1 MVARGLQSVGP
12 AADDERMRSIPS
24 SPPVRPGALEA
35 VLEHVGSLDGS
46 ALGGLPGT
54 AAMVLDRD
62 LRVRLMSG
70 PAWEELGIDPA
81 TVVGRLLAET
91 SPAATFAIVAP
102 HYEAV
107 LAGEERAFSLTM
119 RGERTHWLTARPV
132 REHDDAPV
140 EGVLAVS
147 WDQTVARRA
156 EDHYRLLAE
165 NATDVVTRHDPQGR
179 YLYVSPS
186 MTTIADWTPDDLLGR
201 SCFEF
206 VHPDDADAMIA
217 ELAGASLASRLVT
230 IHYRIRRRDGGY
242 VWVESSC
249 RWVPDLDDTGVAE
262 IQCSTRDITARRE
275 ADAELAQRLA
285 QQQAVARLGEL
296 ALQRGDTVELQ
307 AAACRLITE
316 TLGIDL
322 SYSLEHLGDALM
334 RTRAAVG
341 FGEGFVGSEFEV
353 ASFRADG
360 FGNFYADG
368 PVVVDD
374 LPSHPMR
381 GAPLRAAGAVSCAHV
396 LIGERGRPL
405 GLLGAHSRAPRAFT
419 AEDLDFLQSVAHVL
433 ASALER
439 VQVEERIR
447 HDALHDAL
455 TGLPNRTLLVDRL
468 RIALA
473 RARRDRSHTAVLFL
487 DLDRLKVVNDSLG
500 HDAGDDLLRAVGPRL
515 SEVLRPS
522 DTVAR
527 FGGDEFA
534 VLLQGVDGENGA
546 IAVAERIVGAFD
558 RPFSVAGEPRFG
570 SASVGLVVT
579 GPDGPR
585 SPEELL
591 SDADAAMYRAKER
604 GRGRFELFDAGLRNR
619 ITARL
624 RMEADL
630 RRALEGEGRL
640 WVAYQ
645 PFWHVPERRIAGV
658 EALLRWEHP
667 ERGMISPGDFIPVAE
682 DSGLIVDLGT
692 RVLRAACAQVARW
705 QGDTPFADLRLTV
718 NVSAR
723 QVASRDLVATVAGT
737 LRASGL
743 PARSLGLEI
752 TEGLLLEETPAT
764 GETIRALQDLGV
776 GLILDDFGTGY
787 SSLRYLQRYPLDG
800 LKVDQSF
807 VAGLGPDGDG
817 DSAIVEAIVG
827 MARALGM
834 RIIPEGVETEG
845 QLARLVELGL
855 CQAQGFLLSR
865 PLPAAGLERLLRA
878 TSARC

>member
-1 MVARGLQSVGP
+1 
-12 AADDERMRSIPS
+12 MRIVPS
-24 SPPVRPGALEA
+24 SAAVRPGALEE
-35 VLEHVGSLDGS
+35 VLAHVGGLEGS

-70 PAWEELGIDPA
+70 PAWAEMGIDPA
-81 TVVGRLLAET
+81 AIVGRPLAET
-91 SPAATFAIVAP
+91 TPAATFAVVLP
-102 HYEAV
+102 HYRAV
-107 LAGEERAFSLTM
+107 LTGEERAFALSM
-119 RGERTHWLTARPV
+119 RGDRAHWLTARPI
-132 REHDDAPV
+132 RASGDAPV
-140 EGVLAVS
+140 EGILVVS
-147 WDQTVARRA
+147 WDQTGARRA

-165 NATDVVTRHDPQGR
+165 NATDVVSRHDPQGR

-186 MTTIADWTPDDLLGR
+186 ITALAGWSPDDLLGR
-201 SCFEF
+201 SCFEL
-206 VHPDDADAMIA
+206 VHPGDADTMIA
-217 ELAGASLASRLVT
+217 ELAGASLAGGLVT
-230 IHYRIRRRDGGY
+230 LDYRLRRRDGGY
-242 VWVESSC
+242 LWVASSC
-249 RWVPDLDDTGVAE
+249 RWVPDLHGTGVAE

-275 ADAELAQRLA
+275 ADAELAKRLA

-296 ALQRGDTVELQ
+296 ALQRGDTDELQ
-307 AAACRLITE
+307 AAACRLLAE
-316 TLGIDL
+316 TLGIDMA
-322 SYSLEHLGDALM
+322 YSLEHLGDAQM
-334 RTRAAVG
+334 RVRAAVG
-341 FGEGFVGSEFEV
+341 FGEDFVGSEFEV

-396 LIGERGRPL
+396 LIGERGSPL
-405 GLLGAHSRAPRAFT
+405 GLLGAHCRTRRPFT

-433 ASALER
+433 AGALER
-439 VQVEERIR
+439 VRVEQRIR

-468 RIALA
+468 RVALA

-515 SEVLRPS
+515 AEVLRPS

-534 VLLQGVDGENGA
+534 VLLQGVHGECGA
-546 IAVAERIVGAFD
+546 IAVAERIVAAFD

-604 GRGRFELFDAGLRNR
+604 GRGRFELFDAGLRDR

-645 PFWHVPERRIAGV
+645 PFWQVPERRIAGV

-667 ERGMISPGDFIPVAE
+667 ERGLISPGDFIPVAE
-682 DSGLIVDLGT
+682 DSGLIVELGA

-705 QGDTPFADLRLTV
+705 QADTPFSDLRLTV

-723 QVASRDLVATVAGT
+723 QVGSPDLVGTVERT
-737 LRASGL
+737 LRDTGL
-743 PARSLGLEI
+743 PAASLGLEI

-764 GETIRALQDLGV
+764 GETIRTLQDLGV

-834 RIIPEGVETEG
+834 RIIPEGVETEP
-845 QLARLVELGL
+845 QLARLVALGL
-855 CQAQGFLLSR
+855 TQAQGFLLSR
-865 PLPAAGLERLLRA
+865 PLPADALEALLRG
-878 TSARC
+878 TPARC